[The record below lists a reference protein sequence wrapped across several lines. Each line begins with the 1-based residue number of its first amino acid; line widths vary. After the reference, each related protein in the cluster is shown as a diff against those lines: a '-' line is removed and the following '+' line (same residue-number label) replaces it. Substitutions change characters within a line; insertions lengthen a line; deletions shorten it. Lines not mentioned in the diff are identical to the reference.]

1 MSLVSNKLI
10 RQAIY
15 EKLNVASLTTLL
27 ASGSAGIVHAVAP
40 PSAAYPLCVF
50 QKQAGLVD
58 QLAMGGDAAKNQL
71 WVVKGVVR
79 GTSQSVAEDID
90 KATTDLL
97 HFGSLN
103 ISGADDMYLAREGD
117 VEYPEVSGDAQF
129 RHVGGIYRLI
139 VQDA

>member
-1 MSLVSNKLI
+1 MSLVSSKLI

-27 ASGSAGIVHAVAP
+27 PSGSAGIVHATAP
-40 PSAAYPLCVF
+40 ASAQYPICVF
-50 QKQAGLVD
+50 QKQSGITTHLS
-58 QLAMGGDAAKNQL
+58 MGGDAAKSQL
-71 WVVKGVVR
+71 WMVKGVAK
-79 GTSQSVAEDID
+79 GTGQSAAEDID
-90 KATTDLL
+90 KAATDLL

-117 VEYPEVSGDAQF
+117 IDYPETSGDTQF

-139 VQDA
+139 VQDV